1 VYDAIARCAW
11 RWSSADRPAMQ
22 SLSEIVDRTGGST
35 SIWGIGSGHYER
47 SDTSTTLPWSAS
59 LYAHFR
65 CVSFFLSFSF
75 AVRFE
80 NVLTKTRQ
88 RQRQQQQQQYRR
100 SKGGRV
106 FHTHTQIQNAHTHW
120 HTCNNYTKNK
130 CLRSLH
136 VVVSFFLSGQ
146 LCAAAAVE
154 GLKGAKRGQRRGRL
168 GVKAL
173 LNTLECCC
181 FSLAHFAA
189 RFSLLLFLLFFFCF
203 FYFLSHLA

>member
-1 VYDAIARCAW
+1 VYDAIVRCAW

-88 RQRQQQQQQYRR
+88 RQRQQQQQQQQYRR

-106 FHTHTQIQNAHTHW
+106 FHTHTHTDTKCT
-120 HTCNNYTKNK
+120 HTGTPATTIRKINVYD
-130 CLRSLH
+130 
-136 VVVSFFLSGQ
+136 
-146 LCAAAAVE
+146 
-154 GLKGAKRGQRRGRL
+154 
-168 GVKAL
+168 
-173 LNTLECCC
+173 
-181 FSLAHFAA
+181 
-189 RFSLLLFLLFFFCF
+189 RFMLLFLFFFVRPIMC
-203 FYFLSHLA
+203 SSCR